1 MAKGNLI
8 YAATAKD
15 DGSGFAFDQHIFA
28 TIASNS
34 ILENILKI
42 SNMNQESFG
51 NCLTK
56 KPKVKDLVSSGY
68 DCEFF

>member
-1 MAKGNLI
+1 MRLQQKMMVLVLPI
-8 YAATAKD
+8 
-15 DGSGFAFDQHIFA
+15 AFDQHIFA